1 MRGSDGR
8 LRLTWL
14 GHSTVVIDLAGS
26 RLLADPLLRT
36 HNNVLRRRGVRPRP
50 EQWADPD
57 AVLLSH
63 LHLDHAEL
71 RSLRMVAGVPVL
83 TGSRNAAWVRSQGL
97 LGQGAEEWTDVGAVQ
112 VKLVP
117 AVHHGRP
124 MPHRPNEAH
133 GHLVR
138 AGATTLWVAGDTAWY
153 DAMAELPALAGT
165 ERLDVAIVPI
175 GGWGPRLSANH
186 MGPAQAARACAAT
199 GARYAL
205 PVHWGTL
212 HPPLVGTFGDWF
224 ERPLPAFEAEVAA
237 VAPDCRVIR
246 LGHGETWSPGGDRDT

>member
-1 MRGSDGR
+1 MRASGDR

-14 GHSTVVIDLAGS
+14 GHSTVVIDLAGC
-26 RLLADPLLRT
+26 RLLTDPLLRT
-36 HNNVLRRRGVRPRP
+36 HNNVLRRRAVPPSR

-63 LHLDHAEL
+63 LHLDHAEV

-83 TGSRNAAWVRSQGL
+83 TGSRNAAWLRGKGL
-97 LGQGAEEWTDVGAVQ
+97 LGQGAEDWTDVGPVR
-112 VKLVP
+112 VRLVP

-138 AGATTLWVAGDTAWY
+138 SDATTLWVAGDTAWY
-153 DAMAELPALAGT
+153 DGMADLPALAGA
-165 ERLDVAIVPI
+165 ERVDVAIVPI

-212 HPPLVGTFGDWF
+212 HAPLMTTFGDWF
-224 ERPLPAFEAEVAA
+224 ERPLAAFEAEVAA
-237 VAPDCRVIR
+237 TAPDCRVITVE
-246 LGHGETWSPGGDRDT
+246 HGETWSPAGDT